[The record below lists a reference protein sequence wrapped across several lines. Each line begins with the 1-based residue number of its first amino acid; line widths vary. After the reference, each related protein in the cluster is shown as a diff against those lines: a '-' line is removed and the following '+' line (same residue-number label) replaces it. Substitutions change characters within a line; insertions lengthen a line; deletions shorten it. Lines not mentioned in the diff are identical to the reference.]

1 MKNSFIKKISNFK
14 ALIAFGAGLIL
25 LISLNSR
32 IYRDEIEYFK
42 NKYIRAQEKYNDLA
56 LENDKAKER
65 KESYVELKK
74 KHDELNEKYNDY
86 EKNTLKTLDEKIAD
100 LKSEVGE

>member
-1 MKNSFIKKISNFK
+1 MKNSFMKKIFNFK
-14 ALIAFGAGLIL
+14 ALIVLGIGVIL

-32 IYRDEIEYFK
+32 IYRENIEDFK
-42 NKYIRAQEKYNDLA
+42 EKYIRAEANYNTLV

-65 KESYVELKK
+65 KESYMELKK
-74 KHDELNEKYNDY
+74 KYDELNAEYTNY

-100 LKSEVGE
+100 LKSEIGE

>member
-1 MKNSFIKKISNFK
+1 MRNSFIKKISNFK
-14 ALIAFGAGLIL
+14 ALIAFVAGLIL

-74 KHDELNEKYNDY
+74 KYDELNEKYTDY

>member
-14 ALIAFGAGLIL
+14 ALIVFGAGLIL

-32 IYRDEIEYFK
+32 IYRDEIECFK

-56 LENDKAKER
+56 LENNKAKER

-74 KHDELNEKYNDY
+74 KYDELNEEYTDY

>member
-1 MKNSFIKKISNFK
+1 MKNSFMKKISNFK
-14 ALIAFGAGLIL
+14 ALIALGIGITLV
-25 LISLNSR
+25 ISLNSR
-32 IYRDEIEYFK
+32 IYRDHVDRFK
-42 NKYIRAQEKYNDLA
+42 EKYIIAKEKLNDLV

-74 KHDELNEKYNDY
+74 KYDELNAKYTDY

-100 LKSEVGE
+100 LKSEIGE

>member
-1 MKNSFIKKISNFK
+1 MKNSFVKKIYNLK
-14 ALIAFGAGLIL
+14 VLIALGIGITLV
-25 LISLNSR
+25 ISLNSR
-32 IYRDEIEYFK
+32 IYRDYVDSFK
-42 NKYIRAQEKYNDLA
+42 EKYIIAKEKHNDLV

-74 KHDELNEKYNDY
+74 KYDELNAKYTDY

-100 LKSEVGE
+100 LKSEIGE

>member
-1 MKNSFIKKISNFK
+1 MKNSFMKKISNFK
-14 ALIAFGAGLIL
+14 ALIALGAGVIL

-32 IYRDEIEYFK
+32 IYRDYIDSFK
-42 NKYIRAQEKYNDLA
+42 EKYITAKEKYDDLV

-74 KHDELNEKYNDY
+74 KHDELNEKYTDY